1 MELQRILAKD
11 SRSAMEQVH
20 QKYGIDALVVSNKR
34 ANNKTELI
42 IAIDL
47 EDDSEVV
54 LEELQVKGEPMLNDK
69 LEQYPAF
76 DQVMESKVFK
86 TVPDDTTP
94 IRPLVSFIPSCDVAE
109 KSSTDAGSE
118 AREYLHAREI
128 VDLVK
133 EELAVLRRELK
144 LSGQMEAWGRNQFVS
159 EPMKPLIKALD
170 DSGMPLSLRA
180 MITDIVNQSVTVNEA
195 LDGISTTL
203 GQNIANVNIL
213 SEMQGIHVITGSS
226 GSGKTL
232 MSARLANQKALEYG
246 EHDIALISFK
256 DTRFGAWSQVQ
267 LLGAQAGV
275 DTFRANSDDALEQLV
290 AELSSRKLVLIDT
303 SGVDVASTINML
315 TDVLHD
321 AKYHLV
327 VSADASEGGISK
339 YVKMNNGAWTSIML
353 SRLTNDIQPWPLIN
367 VLLKENIAVSLAAGV
382 PSITDPATSISGVS
396 LLKTSLSELPLSFV

>member
-42 IAIDL
+42 VAIDF
-47 EDDSEVV
+47 EDNSEVI
-54 LEELQVKGEPMLNDK
+54 LEGLQVEGESMMNERLA
-69 LEQYPAF
+69 QYPTF
-76 DQVMESKVFK
+76 DQVMETKVFK
-86 TVPDDTTP
+86 TTPDDTTS
-94 IRPLVSFIPSCDVAE
+94 IRPSVSFMPSGDVAE
-109 KSSTDAGSE
+109 KLPTEAGNE
-118 AREYLHAREI
+118 TREYLHAREI

-133 EELAVLRRELK
+133 KELAVLRRELK

-170 DSGMPLSLRA
+170 QSDMPLSLQA
-180 MITDIVNQSVTVNEA
+180 MVADIVNQSVTYNEA

-203 GQNIANVNIL
+203 GHNIANVNIL

-232 MSARLANQKALEYG
+232 MCARLANQKALEYG
-246 EHDIALISFK
+246 EHDVALISFK

-303 SGVDVASTINML
+303 SGVDVVSTINML

>member
-69 LEQYPAF
+69 LEQHPAF

-86 TVPDDTTP
+86 TVPDDTTS
-94 IRPLVSFIPSCDVAE
+94 IKPLVSFIPSCDVAE

-275 DTFRANSDDALEQLV
+275 DTFRVNSDDALEQLV

-303 SGVDVASTINML
+303 PGVDVASTMNTL
-315 TDVLHD
+315 TALLPN

-339 YVKMNNGAWTSIML
+339 YIKMNNGAWTSIML
-353 SRLTNDIQPWPLIN
+353 SRLANDIQPWPLIN

-382 PSITDPATSISGVS
+382 ASITDPAASISGVS
-396 LLKTSLSELPLSFV
+396 LLKTSLSGLPLSFV

>member
-170 DSGMPLSLRA
+170 DSGMPLSLQA
-180 MITDIVNQSVTVNEA
+180 MVADIVNQSVTHNEA

-275 DTFRANSDDALEQLV
+275 DTFRVNSDDALEQLV

-303 SGVDVASTINML
+303 PGVDVASTMNTL
-315 TDVLHD
+315 TALLPN

-339 YVKMNNGAWTSIML
+339 YIKMNNGAWTSIML
-353 SRLTNDIQPWPLIN
+353 SRLANDIQPWPLIN

-382 PSITDPATSISGVS
+382 ASITDPAASISGVS
-396 LLKTSLSELPLSFV
+396 LLKTSLSGLPLSFV

>member
-69 LEQYPAF
+69 LEQHPAF

-86 TVPDDTTP
+86 TVPDDTTS
-94 IRPLVSFIPSCDVAE
+94 IKPLVSFIPSCDVAE

-159 EPMKPLIKALD
+159 EPMKPLIKSLD
-170 DSGMPLSLRA
+170 DSGMPLSLQA
-180 MITDIVNQSVTVNEA
+180 MVADIVNQSVTHNEA

-275 DTFRANSDDALEQLV
+275 DTFRVNSDDALEQLV

-303 SGVDVASTINML
+303 PGVDVASTMNTL
-315 TDVLHD
+315 TALLPN

-339 YVKMNNGAWTSIML
+339 YIKMNNGAWTSIML
-353 SRLTNDIQPWPLIN
+353 SRLANDIQPWPLIN

-382 PSITDPATSISGVS
+382 ASITDPAASISGVS
-396 LLKTSLSELPLSFV
+396 LLKTSLSGLPLSFV

>member
-86 TVPDDTTP
+86 TVPDDTTS
-94 IRPLVSFIPSCDVAE
+94 IKPLVSFIPSCDVAE

-159 EPMKPLIKALD
+159 EPMKPLIKSLD
-170 DSGMPLSLRA
+170 DSGMPLSLQA
-180 MITDIVNQSVTVNEA
+180 MVVDIVNQSVTHNEA
-195 LDGISTTL
+195 LEGISTTL

-246 EHDIALISFK
+246 EHDVALISFK

-275 DTFRANSDDALEQLV
+275 DTFRVNSDDALEQLV

-303 SGVDVASTINML
+303 PGVDVASTMNTL
-315 TDVLHD
+315 TALLPN

-339 YVKMNNGAWTSIML
+339 YIKMNNGAWTSIML
-353 SRLTNDIQPWPLIN
+353 SRLANDIQPWPLIN

-382 PSITDPATSISGVS
+382 ASITDPAASISGVS
-396 LLKTSLSELPLSFV
+396 LLKTSLSGLPLSFV

>member
-47 EDDSEVV
+47 EDNSEVI
-54 LEELQVKGEPMLNDK
+54 LEELQVKGEAMMDNR

-86 TVPDDTTP
+86 TAQDDTTSTNP
-94 IRPLVSFIPSCDVAE
+94 SASFTPSYVAFE
-109 KSSTDAGSE
+109 KSTHDEGSE
-118 AREYLHAREI
+118 QREYLHAREI

-144 LSGQMEAWGRNQFVS
+144 LSGQMEAWGRNNVIS

-170 DSGMPLSLRA
+170 DSGMPLSLQA
-180 MITDIVNQSVTVNEA
+180 MVADIVNQSVTHNEA
-195 LDGISTTL
+195 LDAISTTL
-203 GQNIANVNIL
+203 GKNIANINIL
-213 SEMQGIHVITGSS
+213 SEMQGIHVITGGY

-232 MSARLANQKALEYG
+232 MSARLAHQKSLEYG
-246 EHDIALISFK
+246 EHDVALISFK
-256 DTRFGAWSQVQ
+256 DNRFGAWSQMQ

-275 DTFRANSDDALEQLV
+275 DTFRANSDDVLEQLV

-303 SGVDVASTINML
+303 PGVDVASTLNTL
-315 TDVLHD
+315 TALLPD

-339 YVKMNNGAWTSIML
+339 YLRMNNDAWTSIMI
-353 SRLTNDIQPWPLIN
+353 SRLANDIQPWPLIN
-367 VLLKENIAVSLAAGV
+367 VLLKEKIPVSLAAGA
-382 PSITDPATSISGVS
+382 PSITDQAILINGIS
-396 LLKTSLSELPLSFV
+396 LLKTSLYELPLSFV

>member
-275 DTFRANSDDALEQLV
+275 DTFRVNSDDALEQLV

-303 SGVDVASTINML
+303 PGVDVASTMNTL
-315 TDVLHD
+315 TALLPN

-339 YVKMNNGAWTSIML
+339 YIKMNNGAWTSIML
-353 SRLTNDIQPWPLIN
+353 SRLANDIQPWPLIN

-382 PSITDPATSISGVS
+382 ASITDPAASISGVS
-396 LLKTSLSELPLSFV
+396 LLKTSLSGLPLSFV

>member
-47 EDDSEVV
+47 EDNSEVI
-54 LEELQVKGEPMLNDK
+54 LEELQVKGEAMMDNR

-86 TVPDDTTP
+86 TAQDDTTSTNP
-94 IRPLVSFIPSCDVAE
+94 SASFTPSYVAFE
-109 KSSTDAGSE
+109 KSTHDEGSE
-118 AREYLHAREI
+118 QREYLHAREI

-144 LSGQMEAWGRNQFVS
+144 LSGQMEAWGRNNVIS

-170 DSGMPLSLRA
+170 DSGMPLSLQA
-180 MITDIVNQSVTVNEA
+180 MVADIVNQSVTHNEA
-195 LDGISTTL
+195 LDAISTTL
-203 GQNIANVNIL
+203 GKNIANINIL
-213 SEMQGIHVITGSS
+213 SEMQGIHVITGGH

-232 MSARLANQKALEYG
+232 MSARLAHQKSLEYG
-246 EHDIALISFK
+246 EHDVALISFK
-256 DTRFGAWSQVQ
+256 DNRFGAWSQMQ

-275 DTFRANSDDALEQLV
+275 DTFRANSDDVLEQLV

-303 SGVDVASTINML
+303 PGVDVASTLNTL
-315 TDVLHD
+315 TALLPD

-339 YVKMNNGAWTSIML
+339 YLRMNNDAWTSIMI
-353 SRLTNDIQPWPLIN
+353 SRLANDIQPWPLIN
-367 VLLKENIAVSLAAGV
+367 VLLKEKIPVSLAAGA
-382 PSITDPATSISGVS
+382 PSITDQAILINGIS
-396 LLKTSLSELPLSFV
+396 LLKTSLYELPLSFV

>member
-69 LEQYPAF
+69 LEQHPAF

-86 TVPDDTTP
+86 TVPDDTTS
-94 IRPLVSFIPSCDVAE
+94 IKPLVSFIPSCDVAE

-170 DSGMPLSLRA
+170 QSDMPLSLQA
-180 MITDIVNQSVTVNEA
+180 MVADIVNQSVTYNEA

-203 GQNIANVNIL
+203 GHNIANVNIL

-246 EHDIALISFK
+246 EHDVALISFK

-275 DTFRANSDDALEQLV
+275 DTFRVNSDDALEQLV

-303 SGVDVASTINML
+303 SGVDVASTMNTL
-315 TDVLHD
+315 TALLPN

-339 YVKMNNGAWTSIML
+339 YIKMNNGAWTSIML

>member
-42 IAIDL
+42 VAIDF
-47 EDDSEVV
+47 EDNSEVI
-54 LEELQVKGEPMLNDK
+54 LEGLQVEGESMMNERLA
-69 LEQYPAF
+69 QYPTF
-76 DQVMESKVFK
+76 DQVMETKVFK
-86 TVPDDTTP
+86 TTPDDTTS
-94 IRPLVSFIPSCDVAE
+94 IRPSVSFMPSGDVAE
-109 KSSTDAGSE
+109 KSPTEAGNE
-118 AREYLHAREI
+118 TREYLHAREI

-170 DSGMPLSLRA
+170 QSDMPLSLQA
-180 MITDIVNQSVTVNEA
+180 MVADIVNQSVTYNEA

-203 GQNIANVNIL
+203 GHNIANVNIL

-246 EHDIALISFK
+246 EHDVALISFK

-315 TDVLHD
+315 TDLLHD

>member
-42 IAIDL
+42 VAIDF
-47 EDDSEVV
+47 EDNSEVI
-54 LEELQVKGEPMLNDK
+54 LEGLQVEGESMMNERLA
-69 LEQYPAF
+69 QYPTF
-76 DQVMESKVFK
+76 DQVMETKVFK
-86 TVPDDTTP
+86 TTPDDTTS
-94 IRPLVSFIPSCDVAE
+94 IRPSVSFVPSGDVAE
-109 KSSTDAGSE
+109 KLPTEAGNE
-118 AREYLHAREI
+118 TREYLHAREI

-170 DSGMPLSLRA
+170 QSDMPLSLQA
-180 MITDIVNQSVTVNEA
+180 MVADIVNQSVTYNEA

-203 GQNIANVNIL
+203 GHNIANVNIL

-232 MSARLANQKALEYG
+232 MCARLANQKALEYG
-246 EHDIALISFK
+246 EHDVALISFK

-303 SGVDVASTINML
+303 SGVDVVSTINML

>member
-42 IAIDL
+42 VAIDF
-47 EDDSEVV
+47 EDNSEVI
-54 LEELQVKGEPMLNDK
+54 LEGLQVEGESMMNERLA
-69 LEQYPAF
+69 QYPTF
-76 DQVMESKVFK
+76 DQVMETKVFK
-86 TVPDDTTP
+86 TTPDDTTS
-94 IRPLVSFIPSCDVAE
+94 IRPSVSFMPSGDVAE
-109 KSSTDAGSE
+109 KSPTEAGNE
-118 AREYLHAREI
+118 TREYLHAREI

-170 DSGMPLSLRA
+170 QSDMPLSLQA
-180 MITDIVNQSVTVNEA
+180 MVADIVNQSVTYNEA

-203 GQNIANVNIL
+203 GHNIANVNIL

-232 MSARLANQKALEYG
+232 MCARLANQKALEYG
-246 EHDIALISFK
+246 EHDVALISFK

>member
-86 TVPDDTTP
+86 TVPDDTTS
-94 IRPLVSFIPSCDVAE
+94 IKPLVSFIPSCDVAE

-159 EPMKPLIKALD
+159 EPMKPLIKSLD
-170 DSGMPLSLRA
+170 DSGMPISLQA
-180 MITDIVNQSVTVNEA
+180 MVADIVNQSVTHNEA

-303 SGVDVASTINML
+303 SGVDVVSTINML

-367 VLLKENIAVSLAAGV
+367 VLLKENIAERA
-382 PSITDPATSISGVS
+382 
-396 LLKTSLSELPLSFV
+396 

>member
-42 IAIDL
+42 VAIDF
-47 EDDSEVV
+47 EDNSEVI
-54 LEELQVKGEPMLNDK
+54 LEGLQVEGESTMNERLA
-69 LEQYPAF
+69 QYPTF
-76 DQVMESKVFK
+76 DQVMETKVFK
-86 TVPDDTTP
+86 TTPDDTTS
-94 IRPLVSFIPSCDVAE
+94 IRPSVSFMPSGDVAE
-109 KSSTDAGSE
+109 KLPTEAGNE
-118 AREYLHAREI
+118 TREYLHAREI

-170 DSGMPLSLRA
+170 QSDMPLSLQA
-180 MITDIVNQSVTVNEA
+180 MVADIVNQSVTYNEA
-195 LDGISTTL
+195 LDGISTAL
-203 GQNIANVNIL
+203 GHNIANVNIL

-232 MSARLANQKALEYG
+232 MCARLANQKALEYG
-246 EHDIALISFK
+246 EHDVALISFK

-303 SGVDVASTINML
+303 PGVDVASTMNTLMTL
-315 TDVLHD
+315 LPD

-339 YVKMNNGAWTSIML
+339 YIKMNNGAWTSIML
-353 SRLTNDIQPWPLIN
+353 SRLANDIQPWPLIN

-382 PSITDPATSISGVS
+382 ASITDPAASISGVS
-396 LLKTSLSELPLSFV
+396 LLKTSLSGLPLSFV

>member
-69 LEQYPAF
+69 LEQHPAF

-86 TVPDDTTP
+86 TVPDDTTS
-94 IRPLVSFIPSCDVAE
+94 IKPLVSFIPSCDVAE

-170 DSGMPLSLRA
+170 DSGMPLSLQA
-180 MITDIVNQSVTVNEA
+180 MVADIVNQSVTHNEA

-246 EHDIALISFK
+246 EHDVALISFK

-275 DTFRANSDDALEQLV
+275 DTFRVNSDDALEQLV

-303 SGVDVASTINML
+303 PGVDVASTMNTL
-315 TDVLHD
+315 TALLPN

-339 YVKMNNGAWTSIML
+339 YIKMNNGAWTSIML
-353 SRLTNDIQPWPLIN
+353 SRLANDIQPWPLIN

-382 PSITDPATSISGVS
+382 ASITDPAASISGVS
-396 LLKTSLSELPLSFV
+396 LLKTSLSGLPLSFV

>member
-42 IAIDL
+42 VAIDF
-47 EDDSEVV
+47 EDNSEVI
-54 LEELQVKGEPMLNDK
+54 LEGLQVEGESMVNERLA
-69 LEQYPAF
+69 QYPTF
-76 DQVMESKVFK
+76 DQVMETKVFK
-86 TVPDDTTP
+86 TTPDDTTS
-94 IRPLVSFIPSCDVAE
+94 IRPSVSFMPSGDVAE
-109 KSSTDAGSE
+109 KSPTEAGNE
-118 AREYLHAREI
+118 TREYLHAREI

-170 DSGMPLSLRA
+170 QSDMPLSLQA
-180 MITDIVNQSVTVNEA
+180 MVADIVNQSVTYNEA

-203 GQNIANVNIL
+203 GHNIANVNIL

-232 MSARLANQKALEYG
+232 MCARLANQKALEYG
-246 EHDIALISFK
+246 EHDVALISFK

>member
-42 IAIDL
+42 VAIDF
-47 EDDSEVV
+47 EDNSEVI
-54 LEELQVKGEPMLNDK
+54 LEGLQVEGESMMNERLA
-69 LEQYPAF
+69 QYPTF
-76 DQVMESKVFK
+76 DQVMETKVFK
-86 TVPDDTTP
+86 TTPDDTTS
-94 IRPLVSFIPSCDVAE
+94 IRPSVSFMPSGDVAE
-109 KSSTDAGSE
+109 KLPTEAGNE
-118 AREYLHAREI
+118 TREYLHAREI

-170 DSGMPLSLRA
+170 QSDMPLSLQA
-180 MITDIVNQSVTVNEA
+180 MVADIVNQSVTYNEA

-203 GQNIANVNIL
+203 GHNIANVNIL

-232 MSARLANQKALEYG
+232 MCARLANQKALEYG
-246 EHDIALISFK
+246 EHDVALISFK

-315 TDVLHD
+315 TDLLHD

>member
-246 EHDIALISFK
+246 EHDVALISFK

-303 SGVDVASTINML
+303 SGVDVVSTINML

-353 SRLTNDIQPWPLIN
+353 SRLANDIQPWPLIN

-382 PSITDPATSISGVS
+382 PSIADQAASITGVS

>member
-47 EDDSEVV
+47 EDNSEVI
-54 LEELQVKGEPMLNDK
+54 LEELQVKGEAMMDNR

-86 TVPDDTTP
+86 TAQDDTTSTNP
-94 IRPLVSFIPSCDVAE
+94 SASFTPSYVAFE
-109 KSSTDAGSE
+109 KSTHDEGSE
-118 AREYLHAREI
+118 QREYLHAREI

-144 LSGQMEAWGRNQFVS
+144 LSGQMEAWGRNNVIS

-170 DSGMPLSLRA
+170 DSGMPLSLQA
-180 MITDIVNQSVTVNEA
+180 MVADIVNQSVTHNEA
-195 LDGISTTL
+195 LDAISTTL
-203 GQNIANVNIL
+203 GKNIANINIL
-213 SEMQGIHVITGSS
+213 SEMQGIHVITGGH

-232 MSARLANQKALEYG
+232 MSARLAHQKSLEYG
-246 EHDIALISFK
+246 EHDVALISFK
-256 DTRFGAWSQVQ
+256 DNRFGAWSQMQ

-275 DTFRANSDDALEQLV
+275 DTFRANSDDVLEQLV

-303 SGVDVASTINML
+303 PGVDVASTLNTL
-315 TDVLHD
+315 TALLPD

-339 YVKMNNGAWTSIML
+339 YLRMNNDAWTSIMI
-353 SRLTNDIQPWPLIN
+353 SRLANDIQPWPLIN
-367 VLLKENIAVSLAAGV
+367 VLLKEKIPVSLAAGA
-382 PSITDPATSISGVS
+382 PSIKDQAILINGIS
-396 LLKTSLSELPLSFV
+396 LLKTSLYELPLSFV

>member
-69 LEQYPAF
+69 LEQHPAF

-86 TVPDDTTP
+86 TVPDDTTS
-94 IRPLVSFIPSCDVAE
+94 IKPLVSFIPSCDVAE

-159 EPMKPLIKALD
+159 EPMKPLIKSLD

-275 DTFRANSDDALEQLV
+275 DTFRVNSDDALEQLV

-303 SGVDVASTINML
+303 PGVDVASTMNTL
-315 TDVLHD
+315 TALLPN

-339 YVKMNNGAWTSIML
+339 YIKMNNGAWTSIML
-353 SRLTNDIQPWPLIN
+353 SRLANDIQPWPLIN

-382 PSITDPATSISGVS
+382 ASITDPAASISGVS
-396 LLKTSLSELPLSFV
+396 LLKTSLSGLPLSFV

>member
-42 IAIDL
+42 VAIDF
-47 EDDSEVV
+47 EDNSEVI
-54 LEELQVKGEPMLNDK
+54 LEGLQVEGESMMNERLA
-69 LEQYPAF
+69 QYPTF
-76 DQVMESKVFK
+76 DQVMETKVFK
-86 TVPDDTTP
+86 TTPDDTTS
-94 IRPLVSFIPSCDVAE
+94 IRPSVSFMPSGDVAE
-109 KSSTDAGSE
+109 KLPTEAGNE
-118 AREYLHAREI
+118 TREYLHAREI

-170 DSGMPLSLRA
+170 QSDMPLSLQA
-180 MITDIVNQSVTVNEA
+180 MVADIVNQSVTYNEA

-203 GQNIANVNIL
+203 GHNIANVNIL

-232 MSARLANQKALEYG
+232 MCARLANQKALEYG
-246 EHDIALISFK
+246 EHDVALISFK

-303 SGVDVASTINML
+303 SGVDVVSTINML

>member
-42 IAIDL
+42 VAIDF
-47 EDDSEVV
+47 EDNSEVI
-54 LEELQVKGEPMLNDK
+54 LEGLQVEGESMMNERLA
-69 LEQYPAF
+69 QYPTF
-76 DQVMESKVFK
+76 DQVMETKVFK
-86 TVPDDTTP
+86 TTPDDTTS
-94 IRPLVSFIPSCDVAE
+94 IRPSVSFMPSGDVAE
-109 KSSTDAGSE
+109 KSPTEAGNE
-118 AREYLHAREI
+118 TREYLHAREI

-170 DSGMPLSLRA
+170 QSDMPLSLQA
-180 MITDIVNQSVTVNEA
+180 MVADIVNQSVTYNEA

-203 GQNIANVNIL
+203 GHNIANVNIL

-232 MSARLANQKALEYG
+232 MCARLANQKALEYG
-246 EHDIALISFK
+246 EHDVALISFK

-315 TDVLHD
+315 TDLLHD

-353 SRLTNDIQPWPLIN
+353 SRLTSDIQPWPLIN

>member
-47 EDDSEVV
+47 EDNSEVI
-54 LEELQVKGEPMLNDK
+54 LEELQVKGESMMNDR

-86 TVPDDTTP
+86 TAPDDTTS
-94 IRPLVSFIPSCDVAE
+94 IRPSVSFIPSGDVAE
-109 KSSTDAGSE
+109 KSPTDAGSE
-118 AREYLHAREI
+118 TREYLHAREI

-170 DSGMPLSLRA
+170 DSGMPLSLQA
-180 MITDIVNQSVTVNEA
+180 MVADIVNQSVTYNEA

-246 EHDIALISFK
+246 EHDVALISFK

-303 SGVDVASTINML
+303 PGVDVASTMNTL
-315 TDVLHD
+315 TTLLPD

-353 SRLTNDIQPWPLIN
+353 SRLANDIQPWPLIN

-382 PSITDPATSISGVS
+382 PSITDQAASISGVS

>member
-86 TVPDDTTP
+86 TVPDDTTS
-94 IRPLVSFIPSCDVAE
+94 IKPLVSFIPSCDVAE

-170 DSGMPLSLRA
+170 DSGMPLSLQA
-180 MITDIVNQSVTVNEA
+180 MVADIVNQSVTHNEA

-275 DTFRANSDDALEQLV
+275 DTFRVNSDDALEQLV

-303 SGVDVASTINML
+303 PGVDVASTMNTL
-315 TDVLHD
+315 TALLPN

-339 YVKMNNGAWTSIML
+339 YIKMNNGAWTSIML
-353 SRLTNDIQPWPLIN
+353 SRLANDIQPWPLIN

-382 PSITDPATSISGVS
+382 ASITDPAASISGVS
-396 LLKTSLSELPLSFV
+396 LLKTSLSGLPLSFV

>member
-42 IAIDL
+42 VAIDF
-47 EDDSEVV
+47 EDNSEVI
-54 LEELQVKGEPMLNDK
+54 LEGLQVEGESMMNERLA
-69 LEQYPAF
+69 QYPTF
-76 DQVMESKVFK
+76 DQVMETKVFK
-86 TVPDDTTP
+86 TTPDDTTS
-94 IRPLVSFIPSCDVAE
+94 IRPSVSFMPSGDVAE
-109 KSSTDAGSE
+109 KLPTEAGNE
-118 AREYLHAREI
+118 TREYLHAREI

-170 DSGMPLSLRA
+170 QSDMPLSLQA
-180 MITDIVNQSVTVNEA
+180 MVADIVNQSVTYNEA

-203 GQNIANVNIL
+203 GHNIANVNIL

-232 MSARLANQKALEYG
+232 MCARLANQKALEYG
-246 EHDIALISFK
+246 EHDVALISFK

-303 SGVDVASTINML
+303 PGVDVASTINTLMTL
-315 TDVLHD
+315 LPD

-353 SRLTNDIQPWPLIN
+353 SRLANDIQPWPLIN

-382 PSITDPATSISGVS
+382 PSIADQAASITGVS

>member
-275 DTFRANSDDALEQLV
+275 DTFRVNSDDALEQLV

-303 SGVDVASTINML
+303 PGVDVASTMNTL
-315 TDVLHD
+315 TALLPN

-339 YVKMNNGAWTSIML
+339 YIKMNNGAWTSIML
-353 SRLTNDIQPWPLIN
+353 SRLANDIQPWPLIN

-382 PSITDPATSISGVS
+382 PSIADQAASITGVS

>member
-42 IAIDL
+42 VAIDF
-47 EDDSEVV
+47 EDNSEVI
-54 LEELQVKGEPMLNDK
+54 LEGLQVEGESMVNERLA
-69 LEQYPAF
+69 QYPTF
-76 DQVMESKVFK
+76 DQVMETKVFK
-86 TVPDDTTP
+86 TTPDDTTS
-94 IRPLVSFIPSCDVAE
+94 IRPSVSFMPSGDVAE
-109 KSSTDAGSE
+109 KSPTEAGNE
-118 AREYLHAREI
+118 TREYLHAREI

-170 DSGMPLSLRA
+170 QSDMPLSLQA
-180 MITDIVNQSVTVNEA
+180 MVADIVNQSVTYNEA

-203 GQNIANVNIL
+203 GHNIANVNIL

-246 EHDIALISFK
+246 EHDVALISFK

-315 TDVLHD
+315 TDLLHD

>member
-69 LEQYPAF
+69 LTQYPAF

-86 TVPDDTTP
+86 TVPDDTTS
-94 IRPLVSFIPSCDVAE
+94 IKPLVSFIPSCDVAE

-159 EPMKPLIKALD
+159 EPMKPLIKSLD
-170 DSGMPLSLRA
+170 DSGMPLSLQA
-180 MITDIVNQSVTVNEA
+180 MVVDIVNQSVTHNEA

-275 DTFRANSDDALEQLV
+275 DTFRVNSDDALEQLV

-303 SGVDVASTINML
+303 PGVDVASTMNTL
-315 TDVLHD
+315 TALLPN

-339 YVKMNNGAWTSIML
+339 YIKMNNGAWTSIML
-353 SRLTNDIQPWPLIN
+353 SRLANDIQPWPLIN

-382 PSITDPATSISGVS
+382 ASITDPAASISGVS
-396 LLKTSLSELPLSFV
+396 LLKTSLSGLPLSFV

>member
-86 TVPDDTTP
+86 TVPDDTTS
-94 IRPLVSFIPSCDVAE
+94 IKPLVSFIPSCDVAE

-275 DTFRANSDDALEQLV
+275 DTFRVNSDDALEQLV

-303 SGVDVASTINML
+303 PGVDVASTMNTL
-315 TDVLHD
+315 TALLPN

-339 YVKMNNGAWTSIML
+339 YIKMNNGAWTSIML
-353 SRLTNDIQPWPLIN
+353 SRLANDIQPWPLIN

-382 PSITDPATSISGVS
+382 ASITDPAASISGVS
-396 LLKTSLSELPLSFV
+396 LLKTSLSGLPLSFV

>member
-86 TVPDDTTP
+86 TVPDDTTS
-94 IRPLVSFIPSCDVAE
+94 IKPLVSFIPSCDVAE

-159 EPMKPLIKALD
+159 EPMKPLIKSLD

-275 DTFRANSDDALEQLV
+275 DTFRVNSDDALEQLV

-303 SGVDVASTINML
+303 PGVDVASTMNTL
-315 TDVLHD
+315 TALLPN

-339 YVKMNNGAWTSIML
+339 YIKMNNGAWTSIML
-353 SRLTNDIQPWPLIN
+353 SRLANDIQPWPLIN

-382 PSITDPATSISGVS
+382 ASITDPAASISGVS
-396 LLKTSLSELPLSFV
+396 LLKTSLSGLPLSFV

>member
-86 TVPDDTTP
+86 TVPDDTTS
-94 IRPLVSFIPSCDVAE
+94 IKPLVSFIPSCDVAE

-159 EPMKPLIKALD
+159 EPMKPLIKSLD
-170 DSGMPLSLRA
+170 DSGMPLSLQA
-180 MITDIVNQSVTVNEA
+180 MVVDIVNQSVTHNEA

-275 DTFRANSDDALEQLV
+275 DTFRVNSDDALEQLV

>member
-42 IAIDL
+42 VAIDF
-47 EDDSEVV
+47 EDNSEVI
-54 LEELQVKGEPMLNDK
+54 LEGLQVEGESMMNERLA
-69 LEQYPAF
+69 QYPTF
-76 DQVMESKVFK
+76 DQVMETKVFK
-86 TVPDDTTP
+86 TTPDDTTS
-94 IRPLVSFIPSCDVAE
+94 IRPSVSFMPSGDVAE
-109 KSSTDAGSE
+109 KLPTEAGNE
-118 AREYLHAREI
+118 TREYLHAREI

-170 DSGMPLSLRA
+170 DSGMPLSLQA
-180 MITDIVNQSVTVNEA
+180 MVGDIVNQSVTYNEA

-213 SEMQGIHVITGSS
+213 SEMQGIHVISGSS

-246 EHDIALISFK
+246 EHDVALISFK
-256 DTRFGAWSQVQ
+256 DNRFGAWSQVQ

-290 AELSSRKLVLIDT
+290 AELSSRKLVLVDT
-303 SGVDVASTINML
+303 PGVDVASTMHTL
-315 TDVLHD
+315 TTLLPD

>member
-86 TVPDDTTP
+86 TVPDDTTS
-94 IRPLVSFIPSCDVAE
+94 IKPLVSFIPSCDVAE

-170 DSGMPLSLRA
+170 DSGMPLSLQA
-180 MITDIVNQSVTVNEA
+180 MVADIVNQSVTHNEA

-246 EHDIALISFK
+246 EHDVALISFK

-303 SGVDVASTINML
+303 PGVDVASTINTLMTL
-315 TDVLHD
+315 LPD

-353 SRLTNDIQPWPLIN
+353 SRLANDIQPWPLIN

-382 PSITDPATSISGVS
+382 PSIADQAASITGVS

>member
-246 EHDIALISFK
+246 EHDVALISFK

-303 SGVDVASTINML
+303 PGVDVASTINTLMTL
-315 TDVLHD
+315 LPD

-339 YVKMNNGAWTSIML
+339 YIKMNNGAWTSIML
-353 SRLTNDIQPWPLIN
+353 SRLANDIQPWPLIN

-382 PSITDPATSISGVS
+382 PSIADQAASITGVS

>member
-42 IAIDL
+42 VAIDF
-47 EDDSEVV
+47 EDNSEVI
-54 LEELQVKGEPMLNDK
+54 LEGLQVEGESTMNERLA
-69 LEQYPAF
+69 QYPTF
-76 DQVMESKVFK
+76 DQVMETKVFK
-86 TVPDDTTP
+86 TTPDDTTS
-94 IRPLVSFIPSCDVAE
+94 IRPSVSFMPSGDVAE
-109 KSSTDAGSE
+109 KLPTEAGNE
-118 AREYLHAREI
+118 TREYLHAREI

-170 DSGMPLSLRA
+170 QSDMPLSLQA
-180 MITDIVNQSVTVNEA
+180 MVADIVNQSVTYNEA

-203 GQNIANVNIL
+203 GHNIANVNIL

-232 MSARLANQKALEYG
+232 MCARLANQKALEYG
-246 EHDIALISFK
+246 EHDVALISFK

-303 SGVDVASTINML
+303 PGVDVASTINTLMTL
-315 TDVLHD
+315 LPD

-353 SRLTNDIQPWPLIN
+353 SRLANDIQPWPLIN

-382 PSITDPATSISGVS
+382 PSIADQAASITGVS

>member
-42 IAIDL
+42 VAIDF
-47 EDDSEVV
+47 EDNSEVI
-54 LEELQVKGEPMLNDK
+54 LEGLQVEGESMVNERLA
-69 LEQYPAF
+69 QYPTF
-76 DQVMESKVFK
+76 DQVMETKVFK
-86 TVPDDTTP
+86 TTPDDTTS
-94 IRPLVSFIPSCDVAE
+94 IRPSVSFMPSGDVAE
-109 KSSTDAGSE
+109 KLPTEAGNE
-118 AREYLHAREI
+118 TREYLHAREI

-170 DSGMPLSLRA
+170 QSDMPLSLQA
-180 MITDIVNQSVTVNEA
+180 MVADIVNQSVTYNEA

-203 GQNIANVNIL
+203 GHNIANVNIL

-246 EHDIALISFK
+246 EHDVALISFK

-315 TDVLHD
+315 TDLLHD

-353 SRLTNDIQPWPLIN
+353 SRLTSDIQPWPLIN

>member
-170 DSGMPLSLRA
+170 DSGMPLSLQA
-180 MITDIVNQSVTVNEA
+180 MVADIVNQSVTHNEA

-275 DTFRANSDDALEQLV
+275 DTFRVNSDDALEQLV

-303 SGVDVASTINML
+303 SGVDVVSTINML